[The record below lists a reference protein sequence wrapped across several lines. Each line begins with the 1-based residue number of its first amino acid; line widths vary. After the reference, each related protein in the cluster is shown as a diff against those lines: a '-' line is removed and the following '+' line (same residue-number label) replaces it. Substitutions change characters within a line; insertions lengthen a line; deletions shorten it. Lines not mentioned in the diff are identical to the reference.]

1 MEAKEKR
8 EANVSRRREG
18 STISDAAERK
28 CETPFP
34 PQPKTC
40 HSYHQLEYHIN
51 KHGWKCLCMPNGD
64 GDPYLK
70 EENIGVSRTI
80 IT

>member
-1 MEAKEKR
+1 MGSSQEVHRRNSQRVGKRMEAKEKR

-34 PQPKTC
+34 P
-40 HSYHQLEYHIN
+40 
-51 KHGWKCLCMPNGD
+51 
-64 GDPYLK
+64 
-70 EENIGVSRTI
+70 
-80 IT
+80 